1 MSQVISQDNKVLNA
15 KDLLRHFKNSTN
27 TGVRNSMIFKTDGTG
42 IFDKNKKT
50 RMSKLNQSM
59 VLGGNQ
65 DQDSNRGS
73 VISLNSNRSKSK
85 LKLKNLS
92 QTAKSILR

>member
-1 MSQVISQDNKVLNA
+1 MV
-15 KDLLRHFKNSTN
+15 
-27 TGVRNSMIFKTDGTG
+27 FKTEGNG
-42 IFDKNKKT
+42 IFDQNKK
-50 RMSKLNQSM
+50 RRLSKLNQSM

-73 VISLNSNRSKSK
+73 VISLGSHRSKSK